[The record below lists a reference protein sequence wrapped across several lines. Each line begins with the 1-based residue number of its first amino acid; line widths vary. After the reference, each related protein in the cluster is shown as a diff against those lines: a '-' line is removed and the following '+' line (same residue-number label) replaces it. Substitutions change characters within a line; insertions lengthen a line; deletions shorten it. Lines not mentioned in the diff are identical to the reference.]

1 MAYAHLAAGAARVKM
16 HLGRETKTARPP
28 PLVPAPI
35 FLVAMLTV
43 PGEATNS
50 HFLAEARF
58 CAIEEMIQFEDT
70 MGHFCEAGR
79 SPPNLAPP
87 PNATCRTRNSDD
99 AEEMM
104 PANLRFPPVA
114 LFCDYGMMETATGYF
129 CEVGRQPSSLAHPP
143 CAACPARRSDHGW
156 NVTELIRER
165 APASLLLGSESQL
178 CLLYKDDCP
187 GLPAT
192 IEEETLETSWKDL
205 RIGHVKYHI
214 EDNRRMYKWY
224 RIRDRGF
231 IESGRL
237 PCRDTRS
244 NAQL

>member
-1 MAYAHLAAGAARVKM
+1 MAYAHLAAGAVRVKM
-16 HLGRETKTARPP
+16 HLGRGTKTARPP
-28 PLVPAPI
+28 PLAQAPI
-35 FLVAMLTV
+35 FLVALLTV
-43 PGEATNS
+43 PGEATNLR
-50 HFLAEARF
+50 FLAEARF
-58 CAIEEMIQFEDT
+58 CANTEMKQFEGA

-79 SPPNLAPP
+79 SSLNLAGP

-114 LFCDYGMMETATGYF
+114 LLCDYRVMENATGYF

-178 CLLYKDDCP
+178 CLLNNDDCP

-192 IEEETLETSWKDL
+192 IEEET
-205 RIGHVKYHI
+205 
-214 EDNRRMYKWY
+214 
-224 RIRDRGF
+224 F
-231 IESGRL
+231 
-237 PCRDTRS
+237 
-244 NAQL
+244 